1 MVSENSLVQQDVTQG
16 TTQPSQVLGLS
27 VGDWVEVRTV
37 EEILATLDQN
47 GELDGTPFMPEML
60 QFTGSRF
67 PVYKLAHKTCDTATR
82 TGGRS
87 LTHTVHLQTR
97 CDGSGH
103 GGCQAGCL
111 IFWKEA
117 WLKRAPADPASRS
130 PVAVG
135 SKTPAT
141 ANGPVTLVQLA
152 QLERAA
158 SRPDPNDPNSP
169 IYSCQATKVPTFTK
183 PLPWWDV
190 RQYFRDVTSGNTSL
204 KKASFVIGRAVVN
217 AIQRKRGGRGFPSF
231 PVPTKTKTPRERLD
245 LQPGELVQVKSKEE
259 IADTLDTNYR
269 NRGLFFDVELIR
281 WCGGTYRV
289 KTRVEQI
296 INEQTGKMMRLPNDC
311 IILESVACAS
321 ECSRNRLLC
330 PREIHHYWREIWLRR
345 VPAPAGAVEAP
356 RATGS
361 VAAG

>member
-1 MVSENSLVQQDVTQG
+1 MGLENSLVQQDVTRG
-16 TTQPSQVLGLS
+16 KTQASQVLGLS
-27 VGDWVEVRTV
+27 VGDWVEVRSA
-37 EEILATLDQN
+37 EEILATLDAN
-47 GELDGTPFMPEML
+47 GELDGMPFMPEML
-60 QFTGSRF
+60 PFTGSRF

-117 WLKRAPADPASRS
+117 WLKRAPSSPTKQD
-130 PVAVG
+130 PVAIASSTTTNV
-135 SKTPAT
+135 SAPDA
-141 ANGPVTLVQLA
+141 LV

-158 SRPDPNDPNSP
+158 SRPDPNDPTSP
-169 IYSCQATKVPTFTK
+169 IYSCQATKVPTFTT

-190 RQYFRDVTSGNTSL
+190 RQYVRDVTSGNTSV
-204 KKASFVIGRAVVN
+204 KKAGFVIGRAVVN
-217 AIQRKRGGRGFPSF
+217 AIQRKRGGRGFPAF
-231 PVPTKTKTPRERLD
+231 PVPTKTKTPREKLD
-245 LQPGELVQVKSKEE
+245 LQPGELVRVKSKEE
-259 IADTLDTNYR
+259 IADTLDMNYR

-311 IILESVACAS
+311 IILEGVACAS

-330 PREIHHYWREIWLRR
+330 PREIHHYWREIWLQR
-345 VPAPAGAVEAP
+345 VPAPAPRVEAP
-356 RATGS
+356 QGS
-361 VAAG
+361 DSAVAG